1 MRRDYVSSR
10 RCLRCAC
17 SEPSGPRG
25 YGLARTPTLR
35 WRSSAKLAPSEPVA
49 HGLVLRS
56 RRSSTRRGPCSSMAR
71 PSPGNQP
78 GRNDR
83 ERCTP
88 ECNIVWMH
96 GSRIRCWHCS
106 PLQARPSATD
116 PRRSLPSVARVSKAD
131 INTDAVSPGR
141 TTRGT
146 AHFRRCPTCGF
157 RNRSQALALARVNR
171 WRLRAARQESAAYRP
186 GG

>member
-71 PSPGNQP
+71 PSPGNQLR
-78 GRNDR
+78 RNDR
-83 ERCTP
+83 STA
-88 ECNIVWMH
+88 H
-96 GSRIRCWHCS
+96 
-106 PLQARPSATD
+106 QSATLSGCMVPEFVAGTD
-116 PRRSLPSVARVSKAD
+116 LFCKRGRPLPTHVGPCPRLLGPPKRTSTPTLYRQGEPPAARRISGVARHAASE
-131 INTDAVSPGR
+131 IGR
-141 TTRGT
+141 
-146 AHFRRCPTCGF
+146 
-157 RNRSQALALARVNR
+157 
-171 WRLRAARQESAAYRP
+171 RP
-186 GG
+186 